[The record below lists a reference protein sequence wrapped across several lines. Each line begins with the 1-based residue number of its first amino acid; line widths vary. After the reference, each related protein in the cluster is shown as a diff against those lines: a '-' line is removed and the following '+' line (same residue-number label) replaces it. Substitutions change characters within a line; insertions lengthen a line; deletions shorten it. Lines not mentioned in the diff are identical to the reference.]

1 MGTRRKEVE
10 TGKTRKW
17 EKWVGNSKKRGQ
29 ELGEK
34 EVGSGSEGG
43 NREIKGRNQDKG
55 CGKWK
60 KGDAKWK
67 KGGGKWKVQTSLSVT
82 KRCTY

>member
-1 MGTRRKEVE
+1 ME

-43 NREIKGRNQDKG
+43 KREIKGRNQDKG